1 MKKIFIRTFRHGA
14 KIDNGS
20 TNNYQV
26 TGFSAQ
32 REGNT
37 ILLTEICINDYGRTF
52 EARGYSYAL
61 TFAPSELE
69 GIPQGYLGEFKDQYL
84 EED

>member
-1 MKKIFIRTFRHGA
+1 MKQIFIRTFKYGA
-14 KIDNGS
+14 RKDNGS

-32 REGNT
+32 REENT

-52 EARGYSYAL
+52 EARGYSYDL

-69 GIPQGYLGEFKDQYL
+69 GIPQGYLGEFRDQYL